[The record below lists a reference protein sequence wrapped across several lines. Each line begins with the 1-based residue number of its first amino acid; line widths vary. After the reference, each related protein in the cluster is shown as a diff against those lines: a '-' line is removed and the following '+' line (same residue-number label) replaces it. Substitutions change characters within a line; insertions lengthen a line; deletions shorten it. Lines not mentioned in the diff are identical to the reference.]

1 MTTDEHV
8 RGRVWRD
15 LVVSHSVILGK
26 MEADLRTTTGLTLG
40 QYDVLLR
47 LHEAPG
53 NTIRMGD
60 LAELVLVTTS
70 GVTRVVD
77 RLVEA
82 GLVER
87 VRPDNDRRVVT
98 VSMTPAG
105 KKTLRKASAI
115 HTRGIAEYFSDLIE
129 TEELPVLERF
139 FSRLAANHTNQGG
152 ACDAHVEQ
160 LSITPTNR

>member
-1 MTTDEHV
+1 
-8 RGRVWRD
+8 
-15 LVVSHSVILGK
+15 
-26 MEADLRTTTGLTLG
+26 
-40 QYDVLLR
+40 
-47 LHEAPG
+47 
-53 NTIRMGD
+53 MGD

-115 HTRGIAEYFSDLIE
+115 HTPGIAEYFSDLIE

-139 FSRLAANHTNQGG
+139 FFRLATHHTNQGG

>member
-105 KKTLRKASAI
+105 KKTLRKRPPYTREGPPNTSPISLKPRSFRCSNASSPDLPHI
-115 HTRGIAEYFSDLIE
+115 TRIK
-129 TEELPVLERF
+129 
-139 FSRLAANHTNQGG
+139 AAHAMRT
-152 ACDAHVEQ
+152 
-160 LSITPTNR
+160 

>member
-82 GLVER
+82 GP
-87 VRPDNDRRVVT
+87 VRPPLVDI
-98 VSMTPAG
+98 
-105 KKTLRKASAI
+105 SAP
-115 HTRGIAEYFSDLIE
+115 HL
-129 TEELPVLERF
+129 EELTAIVAAGRAVLADE
-139 FSRLAANHTNQGG
+139 LA
-152 ACDAHVEQ
+152 V
-160 LSITPTNR
+160 R

>member
-1 MTTDEHV
+1 MPTDEHV
-8 RGRVWRD
+8 RGRVWRN

-53 NTIRMGD
+53 HTIRMGD

-77 RLVEA
+77 RLVES

-87 VRPDNDRRVVT
+87 IRPDNDRRVVT

-105 KKTLRKASAI
+105 KKTLRTASAI

-129 TEELPVLERF
+129 PEELPALDRF
-139 FSRLAANHTNQGG
+139 FSRLVTRHTNHSG
-152 ACDAHVEQ
+152 ACDAHAEQ

>member
-98 VSMTPAG
+98 VSMTPAARRRFEKRPPYTREG
-105 KKTLRKASAI
+105 SPNTSPISLKPRSFRCSNASSPDLPHITRIKASHAMR
-115 HTRGIAEYFSDLIE
+115 T
-129 TEELPVLERF
+129 
-139 FSRLAANHTNQGG
+139 
-152 ACDAHVEQ
+152 
-160 LSITPTNR
+160 